1 MGGSSC
7 RVTEVPRPR
16 KISQGLRKSLL
27 ALAAD
32 TLADERDEAA
42 FGILA
47 ELVVPGCLFAY
58 DDAPTTITR
67 VKPFSRR
74 HSRSAVTVEAYAGP
88 HLDKGSAL
96 GKFSRLL
103 EFHADQGETLIV
115 FEDTNGTD
123 RHFVARFSQADGAPI
138 SGG

>member
-1 MGGSSC
+1 MAESN
-7 RVTEVPRPR
+7 PLL
-16 KISQGLRKSLL
+16 GLATD
-27 ALAAD
+27 ALANQIG
-32 TLADERDEAA
+32 EAA
-42 FGILA
+42 FRSLA
-47 ELVVPGCLFAY
+47 ELVIVRSFLADDKPSAAIPG
-58 DDAPTTITR
+58 
-67 VKPFSRR
+67 VKPFRAR
-74 HSRSAVTVEAYAGP
+74 CCRSVTAVKTYAGP

-96 GKFSRLL
+96 RKFSRLL